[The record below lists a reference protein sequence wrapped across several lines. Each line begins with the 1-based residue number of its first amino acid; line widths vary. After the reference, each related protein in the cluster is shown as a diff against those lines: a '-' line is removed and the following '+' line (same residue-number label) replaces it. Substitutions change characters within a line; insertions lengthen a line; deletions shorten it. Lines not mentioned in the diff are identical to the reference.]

1 MAPEPPKRRSPS
13 DYRPDLRPMLAIVAL
28 LIVVVLG
35 WVLLSTLIL
44 PES

>member
-1 MAPEPPKRRSPS
+1 MAPEPPKRRSPE

-28 LIVVVLG
+28 LVIVVLG
-35 WVLLSTLIL
+35 WVLLSSLIL